1 MQDTTEERR
10 FRNTPARPAGAS
22 GPLGAE
28 EGGKAKGELAAGE
41 HLVGPG
47 LAGGLEHVGPH
58 VLAVGDDDHAGIPG
72 HLHRLEGAA
81 AGDHEVDDY
90 QVGALQATGHVG
102 GPAHDLA
109 VVPEVAGGV
118 AQAGREHEVVDAP
131 EDLQGPERTG
141 SSAAAARSGYRLP
154 VMHPIERLR
163 WVARAP
169 EGDVSVVVAEAADA
183 LAAFA
188 DDSPGLVTACRRLI
202 ERRPACGPLWWLASR
217 VLCALDPALEAG
229 LAAADLGRDPTPA
242 ALAAALPGGR
252 VAVVGW
258 PEQAALALTARR
270 GGPGDDRVLVVDSAR
285 EGRRLVHW
293 LEAHGLD
300 ARLLAPG
307 RAAEAGRRSALVLLE
322 AHALGPA
329 SFVAAAGSGALAR
342 VAREA
347 GTPLWLVAG
356 VGRTLPAPL
365 FDALLVRLDGA
376 GAPGAR
382 GVPAATEILPLD
394 LVDEVAGPGGLVAP
408 SVAAARAVCPVAPE
422 LLRFAR

>member
-1 MQDTTEERR
+1 M
-10 FRNTPARPAGAS
+10 
-22 GPLGAE
+22 
-28 EGGKAKGELAAGE
+28 
-41 HLVGPG
+41 
-47 LAGGLEHVGPH
+47 
-58 VLAVGDDDHAGIPG
+58 
-72 HLHRLEGAA
+72 
-81 AGDHEVDDY
+81 
-90 QVGALQATGHVG
+90 
-102 GPAHDLA
+102 
-109 VVPEVAGGV
+109 
-118 AQAGREHEVVDAP
+118 DAP
-131 EDLQGPERTG
+131 EDLHGLERTG
-141 SSAAAARSGYRLP
+141 SAIARPHLSLCRPDGLPSGPGLASALGYGSS

-169 EGDVSVVVAEAADA
+169 EGDVSVVVAEAAEA

-202 ERRPACGPLWWLASR
+202 ERRPSCGPLWWLASR
-217 VLCALDPALEAG
+217 VLCALDPALEAD

-307 RAAEAGRRSALVLLE
+307 RAADAGRRSALALVE

-329 SFVAAAGSGALAR
+329 GFVAAAGSGALASA
-342 VAREA
+342 AREA

-365 FDALLVRLDGA
+365 FDALLARLGGA
-376 GAPGAR
+376 GAPGVR
-382 GVPAATEILPLD
+382 GVPVVAATEILPLD
-394 LVDEVAGPGGLVAP
+394 LVNEVAGPGGLVAP
-408 SVAAARAVCPVAPE
+408 SVAAAQAVCPVAPE
-422 LLRFAR
+422 LLRFRN